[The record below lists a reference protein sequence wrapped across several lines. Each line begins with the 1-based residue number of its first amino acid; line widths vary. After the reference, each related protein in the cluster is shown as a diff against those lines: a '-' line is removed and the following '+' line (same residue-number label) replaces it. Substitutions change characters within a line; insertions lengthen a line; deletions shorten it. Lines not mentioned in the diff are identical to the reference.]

1 MGNRIEE
8 QNRIGRVWS
17 LCWIAVEIGSINLGR
32 SVPFTHSLCDVLTYK
47 NTQCAHA
54 GTHNCNKTNP
64 PEHISQALK
73 TVMSSHL
80 AGHLVRLCFLVGL

>member
-32 SVPFTHSLCDVLTYK
+32 TPLVSPLHTHFVTS
-47 NTQCAHA
+47 
-54 GTHNCNKTNP
+54 
-64 PEHISQALK
+64 
-73 TVMSSHL
+73 
-80 AGHLVRLCFLVGL
+80 